1 MVWGQLGARPLSC
14 SLSGREPSSPV
25 SWPLKGW
32 MLDPVGAVESGQNP
46 CLPSFCPGFSS
57 VKREVVASAGGS
69 SLQEGELGED
79 LPPLQGLGTGSSGP
93 HSDTREFPLKTGQGQ
108 GHIPRSLLRP
118 CPSWG
123 AARLDLQ
130 FLLLFPLY
138 SLIESILMKKAV

>member
-1 MVWGQLGARPLSC
+1 MGPAGSKAFELQPQ
-14 SLSGREPSSPV
+14 REGT
-25 SWPLKGW
+25 L
-32 MLDPVGAVESGQNP
+32 Q
-46 CLPSFCPGFSS
+46 PSFL
-57 VKREVVASAGGS
+57 ASQGVDAGPRGGCGKWSEPLPPFFLSWFLLSKEGGGGLCRGS
-69 SLQEGELGED
+69 SLQAGELGED